1 MTSPSFFA
9 KVKAFFAFIWNLIK
23 NWIKGRPN
31 INVEQARDVIIFA
44 PTVSA
49 GHDVKDVSIRLK
61 PSHWPDKVNSAT
73 SIVPTAI
80 TLPKVSSLNGQA
92 ILVYKSIMRNLK
104 KESEILDPVVAQAL
118 YLSCTHKAAVLAK
131 NKDLAKFVE
140 EKLEKM
146 SAFRS
151 EDGYI
156 PPDIKRW
163 YKRFI
168 DIDLRGNLVGMV
180 IPVLELASEK
190 LLIHPSEFGELR
202 KECRRFVRWLDT
214 SMSKPEEQRFHFNGK
229 HLNVG
234 LSFIAELDWLSYFGI
249 SMKLL
254 TEQKCDPLI
263 VIAYGSEY
271 TIKSANVSCLIEQ
284 LKAREFG
291 LSRIIL
297 TPKLESYE
305 SEPYL
310 ASYFFIHPHF
320 TEKKTKLTKE
330 WDAWQ
335 LKLPNRSRVKVT
347 DEGIG
352 VSQIS
357 KLILDG
363 KPVMVEHDW
372 NTLKQFLDVC
382 FELITQNK
390 AKIVSHKMEMRTDGG
405 PTQDQFWASLSFVLM
420 PSETR

>member
-1 MTSPSFFA
+1 MTFPSFFA
-9 KVKAFFAFIWNLIK
+9 KVKAFFVFIWNLIK
-23 NWIKGRPN
+23 NQIKGRPN

-49 GHDVKDVSIRLK
+49 GHDVKDVTMRLK
-61 PSHWPDKVNSAT
+61 PSHWPDKVKSAA

-80 TLPKVSSLNGQA
+80 TLPKVSSLNEQA

-104 KESEILDPVVAQAL
+104 KASEILDPVVAQAL

-146 SAFRS
+146 STFRS
-151 EDGYI
+151 QDGYI
-156 PPDIKRW
+156 PPDIERW

-168 DIDLRGNLVGMV
+168 EIDLRGNLVGMV

-214 SMSKPEEQRFHFNGK
+214 SLSKPEEQRFSFKGK
-229 HLNVG
+229 YLNVG
-234 LSFIAELDWLSYFGI
+234 LVFIAELDWVSYFTI
-249 SMKLL
+249 SMRLL
-254 TEQKCDPLI
+254 IEQECDPLI
-263 VIAYGSEY
+263 VMAYGSDY
-271 TIKSANVSCLIEQ
+271 TIKSVNISSFLEQ
-284 LKAREFG
+284 LKEREFG

-305 SEPYL
+305 GEHYL

-320 TEKKTKLTKE
+320 TEKKNKLTKE
-330 WDAWQ
+330 WGALQ
-335 LKLPNRSRVKVT
+335 LKLPHRSRVKVT
-347 DEGIG
+347 DEEIG

-357 KLILDG
+357 RLISDG
-363 KPVMVEHDW
+363 KPVMIEHDW

-382 FELITQNK
+382 FKVIMQKK
-390 AKIVSHKMEMRTDGG
+390 AKIVSHKIEMRTDGG
-405 PTQDQFWASLSFVLM
+405 LTRDKYWASLSLILA
-420 PSETR
+420 PSGT